1 MTNLDY
7 HFIFLNYSPFLVWI
21 RPSLFYFFDVSTI
34 YQQYINMTVMEF
46 FGCTFIAFGP
56 PFALFVFT
64 IARDP
69 LRIIVLIASG
79 FFWLLSLLVSSILWY
94 AVVPLRE
101 QLVFGLVFSVLFQE
115 AFRFLFYKL
124 LRKADDGLQ
133 KVSQTG
139 QEMHMT
145 PRDITNK
152 HIMAYVSGLGFGIL
166 SGAFSTVNVLAD
178 MVGPGTI
185 GIYGDSKYFFVA
197 TAFLTLSFI
206 LLHTFWGVIF
216 FHGLDKKQYYMVALV
231 VGSHMLL
238 SCLTLL
244 NQRTSSRDSPL
255 YLASILP
262 AYVLTVIMGVLAYY
276 IAGGSLANVRS
287 CFP

>member
-1 MTNLDY
+1 
-7 HFIFLNYSPFLVWI
+7 
-21 RPSLFYFFDVSTI
+21 
-34 YQQYINMTVMEF
+34 MTVMEF

-64 IARDP
+64 IAMDP

-287 CFP
+287 CFPCGNARKYEID